1 MPQGLS
7 PEVQKLRGG
16 YGYGTGDGL
25 CGWNCNHSFFPYV
38 EGAPRTYSK
47 AQLKDYSAK
56 NITYNGQQ
64 LTEYE
69 ALQQQRYIERG
80 IRRWKR
86 EEVAMKAA
94 GQPTDEARAKVRA
107 WQARQRDFIKQT
119 RLKRDSSREQI
130 G

>member
-1 MPQGLS
+1 MRLELQSQL
-7 PEVQKLRGG
+7 
-16 YGYGTGDGL
+16 
-25 CGWNCNHSFFPYV
+25 FPYV

-94 GQPTDEARAKVRA
+94 GQPTDEARAKVRT
-107 WQARQRDFIKQT
+107 WQARQCDFIKQT
-119 RLKRDSSREQI
+119 GLKRDSSREQI